1 MPKKRS
7 AANINYCGY
16 VTVPY
21 ISLTIKMPFL
31 CAETP
36 PGLWI
41 HGIFFISLPILQQHL
56 SPVPVMFLYW
66 SHPKNSGFKAPG
78 SCQARSNRH
87 QEENP
92 PSTCRLALGQI
103 SAVRL
108 FNTCVR
114 QYRNSLAMCS
124 AAQEYKKK
132 PKKKLKKNRWKRWN
146 CYPCTI
152 STGWE
157 MERAREEWKKKGR
170 KLLCMEHQWQL
181 TFPAGMGQCRF
192 HHSQLLCREQLLEW
206 EMPKLSL
213 KCHQRDERDSAPSL
227 MIEHPHLPLC
237 WTQWWLKWKMS
248 YYWPDEA
255 ADTGWSHPPT
265 IKHLSCH
272 GRL

>member
-1 MPKKRS
+1 MQKPHQ
-7 AANINYCGY
+7 AC
-16 VTVPY
+16 
-21 ISLTIKMPFL
+21 
-31 CAETP
+31 E
-36 PGLWI
+36 
-41 HGIFFISLPILQQHL
+41 FIEYS
-56 SPVPVMFLYW
+56 SFLYPFCSSTFPLSQW
-66 SHPKNSGFKAPG
+66 CFCTDHIPKTLDLKLLAASRQDPTGTKRKILHPPA
-78 SCQARSNRH
+78 
-87 QEENP
+87 
-92 PSTCRLALGQI
+92 RLALGQI
-103 SAVRL
+103 SAARL

-114 QYRNSLAMCS
+114 QHRNSLEMCS

-132 PKKKLKKNRWKRWN
+132 KLKKINRWKRWN

-170 KLLCMEHQWQL
+170 KLLCMEHQWQI

-192 HHSQLLCREQLLEW
+192 HHSQFLCREQLLEW

-213 KCHQRDERDSAPSL
+213 RCHQRDERDSAPSL

-237 WTQWWLKWKMS
+237 WTQWWLRWKMS